1 MRTDRPSED
10 GMVTAE
16 AAAVLPSL
24 VLLLAM
30 GLTAVLTVGAQ
41 LKLVDA
47 AREAARVAARGD
59 STAQATS
66 AAERLGPDH
75 MHVAVHEA
83 GGTVSVD
90 VTARVRPFGVLPG
103 FTLHAHATAESEQR
117 P

>member
-1 MRTDRPSED
+1 MHTHRTDD

-24 VLLLAM
+24 VLLLAV
-30 GLTAVLTVGAQ
+30 GLTAVITVGAQ

-59 STAQATS
+59 SSAQATS

-75 MHVAVHEA
+75 TKVAIHQA
-83 GGTVSVD
+83 AGTVSVE
-90 VTARVRPFGVLPG
+90 VSAQVRPFGLLPG
-103 FTLHAHATAESEQR
+103 FTLHAHATAESEGK